1 MSAQSPLCRRN
12 VAASLP
18 KPGLGP
24 WLAAAL
30 VLASALW
37 LPLAANAA
45 SEPLILF
52 VLATDPEVFDRE
64 SQPHDWGELTGQL
77 TKKVGMT
84 DRDLD
89 EALGWENLAGISAVL
104 LGGGELEAF
113 EPMFDAAAAEGI
125 PVVASSLGDP
135 DAYAE
140 LTALVE
146 QGDLDR
152 DQTALAPPKEE
163 DIAVSLDFWIE
174 GTRLSASI
182 DRHGDFWVEA
192 VKSVSSPARSRTL
205 GRRAFGP
212 WWPICCI
219 SQLIICHNIRSS
231 GYLGCRLC
239 YRCESCA
246 ARCFSGGSNPCHSC
260 GACGG
265 ECIYPFLPGTSGSS
279 CRFRPDVMGTPQ
291 QCGGSSY

>member
-1 MSAQSPLCRRN
+1 MAARNPLHYRN
-12 VAASLP
+12 VTGPHP
-18 KPGLGP
+18 KPGLGL
-24 WLAAAL
+24 WLLAAM
-30 VLASALW
+30 VLWSALG
-37 LPLAANAA
+37 LPLPANAA

-52 VLATDPEVFDRE
+52 VLATDREVYDRE
-64 SQPHDWGELTGQL
+64 SQPHDWGELTGQF

-84 DRDLD
+84 DRDLED
-89 EALGWENLAGISAVL
+89 ALSWENLAGISAVL
-104 LGGGELEAF
+104 LARGELEAF
-113 EPMFDAAAAEGI
+113 TPQFGAAAAEGI
-125 PVVASSLGDP
+125 PVAASSLGDP

-140 LTALVE
+140 LMALVDRGE
-146 QGDLDR
+146 LDK

-163 DIAVSLDFWIE
+163 DIAISLDYWIQ

-182 DRHGDFWVEA
+182 DRHGDTWVEA
-192 VKSVSSPARSRTL
+192 LRNVSSPAGSRAL

-265 ECIYPFLPGTSGSS
+265 ECIYPFLPGTGGSS